1 MNTACIGAVRKREE
15 LCMHKSYEFAHN
27 LIKKYKW
34 NSILVKYWK
43 KLLFI
48 FLIPFII
55 INSIVYMMYHHV
67 LQSEFYSSF
76 RNSCSKT
83 IYTLDTVFSEANTLF
98 SQLANNT
105 KALSFMTKPAETLHQ
120 SGTEA
125 NDLRELLHFFLV
137 SREYIDS
144 VYIYGVSHGYVFS
157 TGNSNYLD
165 KFADKA
171 WYDYYEKTG
180 ETNFILPIRDK
191 NTNEFDRI
199 VLCYGV
205 YAGASLN
212 GMIVFTIPA
221 KYINEM
227 ISADLSYSLDSLYIL
242 DQERNILYASNDDPN
257 ARIEESHIIL
267 PALSQGARQD
277 PQLLNHHKD
286 TYIRT
291 DILSDRLTLVFR
303 ANPDYIGQR
312 TGAINAV
319 FLLCLITAILIP
331 ILMALYF
338 SLQFYRSIHN
348 IVVSLSADGTESNL
362 DEVEFIIHNIMK
374 ITNTSKHFENELV
387 QKIQQL
393 KKAQSIALQLQFN
406 PHFLFNTLNMVNV
419 MVAGYAKNSNNDA
432 SRTIVLLSDLL
443 YASMETND
451 YIPTLEEELAYAK
464 KYIEILKIQY
474 DNSFQLTWD
483 IETDT
488 LDCKVLK
495 LMLQPIIEN
504 AFQHGMK
511 LLPPGET
518 FQIKISSQISNGC
531 LLVCIHNNGNG
542 IPEEKLLEL
551 RNMLENDDILQSKHI
566 GLNNIHQR
574 IKLLYG
580 DQYGCSIDSGKDYF
594 SVIIRLPVNR

>member
-1 MNTACIGAVRKREE
+1 
-15 LCMHKSYEFAHN
+15 MHKSYEFARN

-43 KLLFI
+43 KLLFV

-76 RNSCSKT
+76 QNSCSKT

-98 SQLANNT
+98 SQLATNT
-105 KALSFMTKPAETLHQ
+105 KALSFITKPAQTLHQ

-125 NDLRELLHFFLV
+125 NDLRELLHFFLI
-137 SREYIDS
+137 SRDYIDS
-144 VYIYGVSHGYVFS
+144 VYIYGLSHGYVFS
-157 TGNSNYLD
+157 TGNSNYLN
-165 KFADKA
+165 KFTDKA

-180 ETNFILPIRDK
+180 ETNFILPIRDENNK
-191 NTNEFDRI
+191 FDRI

-205 YAGASLN
+205 YAGAALN

-221 KYINEM
+221 KYVNEM
-227 ISADLSYSLDSLYIL
+227 ISTDLSYSLDSLYIL
-242 DQERNILYASNDDPN
+242 DQERNIIYASNN
-257 ARIEESHIIL
+257 ASEARIDTSHTIW
-267 PALSQGARQD
+267 PALSQEPGQD
-277 PQLLNHHKD
+277 TQLLNHHGD
-286 TYIRT
+286 TFIRT
-291 DILSDRLTLVFR
+291 DILNDRLTLVFR
-303 ANPDYIGQR
+303 ANPDYISQR

-362 DEVEFIIHNIMK
+362 DEIEFIIHNIMR

-451 YIPTLEEELAYAK
+451 YVPTLEEELAYAK

-474 DNSFQLTWD
+474 DNSFQLKWD
-483 IETDT
+483 IEADT
-488 LDCKVLK
+488 LNCKVLK

-518 FQIKISSQISNGC
+518 FQINIASRIDSDS
-531 LLVCIHNNGNG
+531 LLVCIQNNGNG
-542 IPEEKLLEL
+542 IPEEKLSAL

-580 DQYGCSIDSGKDYF
+580 NPYGCSIDSGRDYF
-594 SVIIRLPVNR
+594 SVTIRLPVNR